1 MLFVARHP
9 HIRGARARYGYDQKR
24 GYVVETEHY
33 GAPVV
38 YDVFE
43 SRYAGLYGALLDLSQ
58 WGLFSSDDIAK
69 GLRTVRGCRAATTR
83 GRVRRVV
90 RVIENFEQAS
100 DSAAGR
106 CYRTSSDRF
115 HGELLIRS
123 SPNG

>member
-9 HIRGARARYGYDQKR
+9 EVRGMRALYGHDAIR

-43 SRYAGLYGALLDLSQ
+43 SRYAGLYGALLDLSE
-58 WGLFSSDDIAK
+58 WGLFSSDDITK
-69 GLRTVRGCRAATTR
+69 GLLTVRGYRASATR

-106 CYRTSSDRF
+106 CCRTSSDRF
-115 HGELLIRS
+115 RGEL
-123 SPNG
+123 